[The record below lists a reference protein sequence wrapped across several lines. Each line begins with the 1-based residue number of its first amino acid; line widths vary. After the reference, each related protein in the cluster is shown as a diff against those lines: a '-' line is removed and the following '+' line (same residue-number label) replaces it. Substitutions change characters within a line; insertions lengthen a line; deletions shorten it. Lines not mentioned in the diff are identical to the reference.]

1 MSEIIINMPVKIK
14 NDQSSFEFLICN
26 LYHQIINIK
35 NSKIVLN
42 FKKTRW
48 LEANLTSVL
57 GSIFTLVFKNNNEL
71 CLRSINKSIRNVLIK
86 NEFYKNFGIDIEL
99 EDTYQST
106 IKYTRFVP
114 EDKVKF
120 QKYLK
125 EEFIPKINLQMSEN
139 FDKELR
145 LNLEEVF
152 QNARTHGKC
161 EYIFVCGQ
169 YFYSNKK
176 VTFTIVDLGKTIPE
190 NVKNKLQTEINDVDC
205 IDWATK
211 DGNSTKVGISGGIGL
226 FQLSEFLKE
235 NEGKMQIISAYGYWE
250 QDNKNITKQIL
261 DTPFYGT
268 IVNIQV
274 NINDKLYLSLEEK
287 GTLNQIIGNIF

>member
-1 MSEIIINMPVKIK
+1 MNELIIDMPIQIK
-14 NDQSSFEFLICN
+14 NDKKTFEFLIYE
-26 LYHQIINIK
+26 LYNKILEVKNTKII
-35 NSKIVLN
+35 LN

-57 GSIFTLVFKNNNEL
+57 GCIFTILFKNNNEL
-71 CLRSINKSIRNVLIK
+71 YLRSINKSIRNVLIK

-106 IKYTRFVP
+106 IKYTKFIP
-114 EDKVKF
+114 DDKIKF

-125 EEFIPKINLQMSEN
+125 EEFIPKINLKMTES
-139 FDKELR
+139 FDKQLR

-169 YFYSNKK
+169 YFYSNRK

-190 NVKNKLQTEINDVDC
+190 NVKNKLKTNISDAESIN
-205 IDWATK
+205 WATK
-211 DGNSTKVGISGGIGL
+211 DGNSTKIGISGGIGL

-235 NEGKMQIISAYGYWE
+235 NEGTMQIISSSGYWE
-250 QDNKNITKQIL
+250 QDKNNITKDIL
-261 DTPFYGT
+261 SYPFYGT

-274 NINDKLYLSLEEK
+274 NINNKVYVSLEEK
-287 GTLNQIIGNIF
+287 NKLNKIISNIF